1 MNTLEE
7 KLDKAEA
14 MIKKPSFRQNKG
26 LGNEVGYYIFDYPPE
41 QELLVRERVEYIRK
55 KNEQSDD
62 EYRIVVFDLYEI
74 MIEILKKKGYLE
86 KCYEFEKK
94 RGLDRITKAVGN
106 MLRITAKDSLI
117 VNYIRERIPEK
128 AVVFLV
134 GIGKCYPIL
143 RSHTVLNNL
152 HQAIDHVPVVMFYPG
167 KYDGQELI
175 LFGEIKDDN
184 YYRAFKLVE

>member
-7 KLDKAEA
+7 RLDKAEA
-14 MIKKPSFRQNKG
+14 MIKKPSFRKNKG

-62 EYRIVVFDLYEI
+62 EYHIVVFDLYEI
-74 MIEILKKKGYLE
+74 IIEILKEKGYLE

-94 RGLDRITKAVGN
+94 RGFDRITKAVGN

-117 VNYIRERIPEK
+117 VNYIRERTPEK
-128 AVVFLV
+128 AIVFLI
-134 GIGKCYPIL
+134 GIGKCYPLL

-152 HQAIDHVPVVMFYPG
+152 HQVIDNVPVVMFYPG

>member
-7 KLDKAEA
+7 RLDKAEA
-14 MIKKPSFRQNKG
+14 MIKKPSFRKNKG

-74 MIEILKKKGYLE
+74 IIELLKEKGYLE

-94 RGLDRITKAVGN
+94 RGFDRITKAVGN

-117 VNYIRERIPEK
+117 VNYIRERTPEK
-128 AVVFLV
+128 AIVFLV

-152 HQAIDHVPVVMFYPG
+152 HQVIDNVPVVMFYPG

>member
-7 KLDKAEA
+7 RLDKAEA
-14 MIKKPSFRQNKG
+14 MIKKPSFRKNKG

-41 QELLVRERVEYIRK
+41 QELLVRERVE
-55 KNEQSDD
+55 
-62 EYRIVVFDLYEI
+62 FDLYEI
-74 MIEILKKKGYLE
+74 IIEILKEKGYLE

-94 RGLDRITKAVGN
+94 RGFDRITKAVGN

-117 VNYIRERIPEK
+117 VNYIRERTPEK
-128 AVVFLV
+128 AIVFLV

-152 HQAIDHVPVVMFYPG
+152 HQVIDNVPVVMFYPG

>member
-7 KLDKAEA
+7 RLDQAEA
-14 MIKKPSFRQNKG
+14 MIKKPSFRKNKG

-74 MIEILKKKGYLE
+74 IIEILKEKGYLE

-94 RGLDRITKAVGN
+94 RGFDRITKAVGN

-117 VNYIRERIPEK
+117 VNYIRERTPEK
-128 AVVFLV
+128 AIVFLV

-143 RSHTVLNNL
+143 RAHTVLNNL
-152 HQAIDHVPVVMFYPG
+152 HQVIDNVPVVMFYPG

>member
-7 KLDKAEA
+7 RLDKAEA
-14 MIKKPSFRQNKG
+14 MIKKPSFRKNKG

-74 MIEILKKKGYLE
+74 IIEILKEKGYLE

-94 RGLDRITKAVGN
+94 RGFDRITKAVGN
-106 MLRITAKDSLI
+106 MLRITSKDSLI
-117 VNYIRERIPEK
+117 VNYIRERTPEK
-128 AVVFLV
+128 AIVFLV

-152 HQAIDHVPVVMFYPG
+152 HQVIDNVPVVMFYPG

>member
-1 MNTLEE
+1 MNTFEE
-7 KLDKAEA
+7 RLDKAEA
-14 MIKKPSFRQNKG
+14 MIKKPSFRKNKG

-74 MIEILKKKGYLE
+74 IIEILKEKGYLE

-94 RGLDRITKAVGN
+94 RGFDRITKAVGN

-117 VNYIRERIPEK
+117 VNYIRERTPEK
-128 AVVFLV
+128 AIVFLV

-152 HQAIDHVPVVMFYPG
+152 HQVIDNVPVVMFYPG

>member
-7 KLDKAEA
+7 RLDKAEA
-14 MIKKPSFRQNKG
+14 MIKKPSFRKNKG
-26 LGNEVGYYIFDYPPE
+26 LGNEVGYYIFDYPSE

-74 MIEILKKKGYLE
+74 IIEILKEKGYLE

-94 RGLDRITKAVGN
+94 RGFDRITKAVGN

-117 VNYIRERIPEK
+117 VNYIRERTPEK
-128 AVVFLV
+128 AIVFLV

-152 HQAIDHVPVVMFYPG
+152 HQVIDNVPVVMFYPG